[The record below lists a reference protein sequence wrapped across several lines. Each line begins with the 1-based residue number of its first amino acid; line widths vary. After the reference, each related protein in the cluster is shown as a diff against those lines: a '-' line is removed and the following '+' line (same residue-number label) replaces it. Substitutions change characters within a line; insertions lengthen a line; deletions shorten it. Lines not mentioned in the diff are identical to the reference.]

1 MTNHLGAGC
10 SYFGV
15 RIPRHARRDMAGLA
29 ERGYTGV
36 LHTFSENDFA
46 YYRDTMAEI
55 VAISHAAGLT
65 VQASPWGLGRTFGGE
80 AESRWVAFHPEE
92 CQVLDDG
99 RRVAAA
105 CLNSSTYREFC
116 KEWADWV
123 LECGVDSVFWDEPA
137 WVVPEHV
144 GVADAARWTCRCDR
158 CAERFGGEIPAERTP
173 EVQAFREASV
183 VDFLREMLAHVAQ
196 RGGASAICLLPATEG
211 TQGLAD
217 WDAVASLPGLA
228 TLVTDPYWKHWDEAA
243 GPFVR
248 RFARLLRETADRHGV
263 GAQLW
268 VPSFG
273 LERADISELEDAVA
287 AAREEGV
294 EDLWTWGYEA
304 CGHMTHLATPDAP
317 LVWEAVSAALTGR
330 PQLATTETARSDLAD
345 LDLRSTRDLV
355 RLLNDED
362 ATVPTAVADA
372 GDALAAAIDAI
383 VERLRRGGRLIYAG
397 AGTSGALA
405 ALDAAE
411 CGSTFGSP
419 PGEVLAVVTE
429 QDADED
435 DRAAA
440 TNALRGLTLRPEDC
454 VVAVSAS
461 GSTPFVL
468 AALET
473 AREVGALAVA
483 VASVRGSQ
491 AAALAQHEVAAV
503 VGPEVLAGSTRL
515 KAGTA
520 QKLVL
525 NTISTVTMIR
535 LGRTYGGLMVGVAP
549 GNEKLRERA
558 RRNVVL
564 ASGASEERV
573 DEALE
578 AAAGDARVA
587 LVSLLAG
594 VDADA
599 ARSRLEAS
607 EGSVRR
613 ASARRLDGAG
623 QKAETAAPSER
634 DTR

>member
-1 MTNHLGAGC
+1 MTTEASRAGC

-15 RIPRHARRDMAGLA
+15 RIPRHARRDMADLA
-29 ERGYTGV
+29 ARGYTGV
-36 LHTFSENDFA
+36 LHTFSENDLA

-55 VAISHAAGLT
+55 VAASHAEGLY

-80 AESRWVAFHPEE
+80 AESRWVAFHLEE
-92 CQVLDDG
+92 CQVIDDG

-105 CLNSSTYREFC
+105 CLNSAAYRDFL

-137 WVVPEHV
+137 WVVPAHV
-144 GVADAARWTCRCDR
+144 GIDDPARWTCRCDR
-158 CAERFGGEIPAERTP
+158 CAERFGAPIPAELTP
-173 EVQAFREASV
+173 EVTRFRQASV
-183 VDFLREMLAHVAQ
+183 VDFLREVVAHVAE
-196 RGGASAICLLPATEG
+196 RGGTNTICLLPSLEG

-217 WDAVASLPGLA
+217 WDEVAALPGLS
-228 TLVTDPYWKHWDEAA
+228 TLATDPYWKHWDQAA

-248 RFARLLRETADRHGV
+248 RFARLLRETAERQGV
-263 GAQLW
+263 GGQLW

-273 LERADISELEDAVA
+273 LDRADIPDLEAAVA
-287 AAREEGV
+287 GAREEGV
-294 EDLWTWGYEA
+294 GDLWTWGYEA
-304 CGHMTHLATPDAP
+304 CRHMTHLATPDSP
-317 LVWEAVSAALTGR
+317 LVWESVSAALTGR
-330 PQLATTETARSDLAD
+330 PQVATTEAVRPDAAD

-355 RLLNDED
+355 SLLNDED
-362 ATVPTAVADA
+362 ATVPGAVAEA
-372 GDALAAAIDAI
+372 GDELAAAIDAV
-383 VERLRRGGRLIYAG
+383 VERMRRGGRLVYVG

-419 PGEVLAVVTE
+419 PGEVVAIVADG
-429 QDADED
+429 DAGED

-440 TNALRGLTLRPEDC
+440 TNALLELALRPEDC

-468 AALET
+468 AALEL
-473 AREVGALAVA
+473 ARDAGALRVA
-483 VASVRGSQ
+483 VASAQGSK
-491 AAALAQHEVAAV
+491 AAALADFEVAAV
-503 VGPEVLAGSTRL
+503 VGPEFIAGSTRL

-535 LGRTYGGLMVGVAP
+535 LGRTYAGLMVAVTR
-549 GNEKLRERA
+549 GNAKLRDRA
-558 RRNVVL
+558 RRNVVV
-564 ASGASEERV
+564 ASGASEKQV
-573 DEALE
+573 DDALE

-594 VDADA
+594 VDAAA
-599 ARSRLEAS
+599 ARARLEAS
-607 EGSVRR
+607 DGSVR
-613 ASARRLDGAG
+613 
-623 QKAETAAPSER
+623 KAAE
-634 DTR
+634 

>member
-1 MTNHLGAGC
+1 MTNMVTRAGC

-15 RIPRHARRDMAGLA
+15 RIPRHVQRDMADLA
-29 ERGYTGV
+29 ARGYRGV
-36 LHTFSENDFA
+36 LHTFSENDLA

-55 VAISHAAGLT
+55 VAISHAAGLA

-105 CLNSSTYREFC
+105 CLNSPAYREFC

-137 WVVPEHV
+137 WVVPAHV
-144 GVADAARWTCRCDR
+144 GIDDAARWTCRCDR
-158 CAERFGGEIPAERTP
+158 CAERFGGPVPGELTP
-173 EVQAFREASV
+173 EVRRFREESV
-183 VDFLREMLAHVAQ
+183 VGFLREVTAHVAA
-196 RGGASAICLLPATEG
+196 RGGTNTICLLPATEG

-217 WDAVASLPGLA
+217 WDEVAALPDLA
-228 TLVTDPYWKHWDEAA
+228 TLATDPYWKHWNEAA

-248 RFARLLRETADRHGV
+248 RFARLLRETADRRRI

-268 VPSFG
+268 LPSFG
-273 LERADISELEDAVA
+273 LDQGDIPELEAAVA

-304 CGHMTHLATPDAP
+304 CRHMTALATPAAS
-317 LVWEAVSAALTGR
+317 LVWDAVSTALTGR
-330 PQLATTETARSDLAD
+330 PQTAATETAQADLGD

-355 RLLNDED
+355 RLLNEED
-362 ATVPTAVADA
+362 ATVPAAVAEA
-372 GDALAAAIDAI
+372 GEALAAAIDAI
-383 VERLRRGGRLIYAG
+383 VERMRRGGRLIYAG

-405 ALDAAE
+405 ALDASE

-419 PGEVLAVVTE
+419 PGEVLAVVAE

-440 TNALRGLTLRPEDC
+440 TDALRGLSLRPEDC

-468 AALET
+468 AALEA
-473 AREVGALAVA
+473 ARERGALGVA
-483 VASVRGSQ
+483 VASARESR
-491 AAALAQHEVAAV
+491 AAALADHEVAVV
-503 VGPEVLAGSTRL
+503 VGPEVIAGSTRL

-535 LGRTYGGLMVGVAP
+535 LGRTYGGLMVGVSP
-549 GNEKLRERA
+549 TNEKLRERA

-564 ASGASEERV
+564 ASGASEEQV
-573 DEALE
+573 DEALR

-587 LVSLLAG
+587 LVSLLTG

-599 ARSRLEAS
+599 ARVRLEAS
-607 EGSVRR
+607 EGSVRK
-613 ASARRLDGAG
+613 ASGR
-623 QKAETAAPSER
+623 
-634 DTR
+634 

>member
-1 MTNHLGAGC
+1 
-10 SYFGV
+10 
-15 RIPRHARRDMAGLA
+15 MADLA
-29 ERGYTGV
+29 ARGYTGV

-55 VAISHAAGLT
+55 VAVSHAAGLS

-105 CLNSSTYREFC
+105 CLNSPAYREFC
-116 KEWADWV
+116 KEWAEWV

-137 WVVPEHV
+137 WVVPVHV
-144 GVADAARWTCRCDR
+144 GVDDTARWTCRCDN
-158 CAERFGGEIPAERTP
+158 CAERFGGPVPSERTA

-183 VDFLREMLAHVAQ
+183 VDFLREMLAHVTA
-196 RGGASAICLLPATEG
+196 RGGSNAICLLPSTEG

-217 WDAVASLPGLA
+217 WNEVASLPGLT
-228 TLVTDPYWKHWDEAA
+228 TLVTDPYWKHWDGSAEE
-243 GPFVR
+243 FVR
-248 RFARLLRETADRHGV
+248 RFARLLHETAERHGV
-263 GAQLW
+263 GSQLW

-273 LERADISELEDAVA
+273 LTAADIPDLEAAIA

-294 EDLWTWGYEA
+294 VDLWTWGYEA
-304 CGHMTHLATPDAP
+304 CGHMTSLATSDAP
-317 LVWEAVSAALTGR
+317 LVWETVSAALTGR
-330 PQLATTETARSDLAD
+330 PQTATTEALRPDLAD

-362 ATVPTAVADA
+362 ATVPAAVAEA
-372 GDALAAAIDAI
+372 GDELAAAIDAI
-383 VERLRRGGRLIYAG
+383 VERMRRGGRLVYAG

-419 PGEVLAVVTE
+419 PGEVLAVVAD
-429 QDADED
+429 QDAGED

-440 TNALRGLTLRPEDC
+440 TNALLGLALRPEDC

-468 AALET
+468 AALE
-473 AREVGALAVA
+473 AAQEAGALGIVI
-483 VASVRGSQ
+483 ASVRDSR
-491 AAALAQHEVAAV
+491 AAALAGHEVAVV
-503 VGPEVLAGSTRL
+503 VGPEVIAGSTRL

-535 LGRTYGGLMVGVAP
+535 LGRTYGGLMIGVAP

-564 ASGASEERV
+564 ASGAPEDRV

-594 VDADA
+594 VDAAA

-607 EGSVRR
+607 DGSVRR
-613 ASARRLDGAG
+613 AADR
-623 QKAETAAPSER
+623 
-634 DTR
+634 

>member
-1 MTNHLGAGC
+1 MTNRVTRAGS

-15 RIPRHARRDMAGLA
+15 RIPRHVRRDMADLA
-29 ERGYTGV
+29 ARGYTGV

-55 VAISHAAGLT
+55 VAISHAAGLS
-65 VQASPWGLGRTFGGE
+65 VLASPWGLGRTFGGE

-105 CLNSSTYREFC
+105 CLNSPAYRDFC

-137 WVVPEHV
+137 WVVPAHV
-144 GVADAARWTCRCDR
+144 GVDDAERWTCRCDR
-158 CAERFGGEIPAERTP
+158 CAERFGGPVPGELTP
-173 EVQAFREASV
+173 EVRRFREESV
-183 VDFLREMLAHVAQ
+183 VEFLREVTDHVAA
-196 RGGASAICLLPATEG
+196 RGGSNTICLLPATEG

-217 WDAVASLPGLA
+217 WNEVAALPALAVLA
-228 TLVTDPYWKHWDEAA
+228 TDPYWKHWDEAA

-273 LERADISELEDAVA
+273 LDRSDIPELEAAVA

-294 EDLWTWGYEA
+294 DDLWTWGYEA
-304 CGHMTHLATPDAP
+304 CRHMTSLATPDAP
-317 LVWEAVSAALTGR
+317 LVWDAVSAALTAR
-330 PQLATTETARSDLAD
+330 LQTATTEAARADLAD

-362 ATVPTAVADA
+362 ATVPAAVAEA
-372 GDALAAAIDAI
+372 GDALASALDAI
-383 VERLRRGGRLIYAG
+383 VERMRRGGRLIYAG

-419 PGEVLAVVTE
+419 PGEVLAVVAQE
-429 QDADED
+429 DADED

-440 TNALRGLTLRPEDC
+440 TNALRGLPLRPEDC

-468 AALET
+468 AALEV
-473 AREVGALAVA
+473 ARDAGALGVA
-483 VASVRGSQ
+483 VASVRDSQ
-491 AAALAQHEVAAV
+491 AAALAENEIAIV
-503 VGPEVLAGSTRL
+503 VGPEVIAGSTRL

-535 LGRTYGGLMVGVAP
+535 LGRTYGGLMVGVTPA
-549 GNEKLRERA
+549 NAKLRERA

-564 ASGASEERV
+564 ASGASEQQV
-573 DEALE
+573 DEALN

-599 ARSRLEAS
+599 ARSRLEES
-607 EGSVRR
+607 DGSVRK
-613 ASARRLDGAG
+613 AAG
-623 QKAETAAPSER
+623 S
-634 DTR
+634 

>member
-1 MTNHLGAGC
+1 MTNDVPRAGC

-15 RIPRHARRDMAGLA
+15 RIPRHVRRDMADLA
-29 ERGYTGV
+29 ARGYTGV

-46 YYRDTMAEI
+46 YYRGTMAEI
-55 VAISHAAGLT
+55 VAISHAAGLS
-65 VQASPWGLGRTFGGE
+65 VLASPWGLGRTFGGE

-105 CLNSSTYREFC
+105 CLNSPAYREFC

-123 LECGVDSVFWDEPA
+123 LDCGVDSVFWDEPA
-137 WVVPEHV
+137 WVVPAHV
-144 GVADAARWTCRCDR
+144 GVEDSERWTCRCER
-158 CAERFGGEIPAERTP
+158 CAERFGGPVPGELTP
-173 EVQAFREASV
+173 EVRRFREESV
-183 VDFLREMLAHVAQ
+183 VQFLREVTDHVAA
-196 RGGASAICLLPATEG
+196 RGGSNTICLLPATEG

-217 WDAVASLPGLA
+217 WNEVAALPNLA
-228 TLVTDPYWKHWDEAA
+228 TLATDPYWKHWDEAA

-248 RFARLLRETADRHGV
+248 RFARLLRETAERHNV

-273 LERADISELEDAVA
+273 LDRSDIPELEAAVA

-294 EDLWTWGYEA
+294 DDLWTWGYEA
-304 CGHMTHLATPDAP
+304 CGHMTSLATPDAP
-317 LVWEAVSAALTGR
+317 LVWDAVSAALTSR
-330 PQLATTETARSDLAD
+330 PQTVATEAARSELGD

-362 ATVPTAVADA
+362 ATVPTAVAEA
-372 GDALAAAIDAI
+372 GDALAGAIDAI
-383 VERLRRGGRLIYAG
+383 VERMRRGGRLIYAG
-397 AGTSGALA
+397 AGTSGALG
-405 ALDAAE
+405 ALDASE

-419 PGEVLAVVTE
+419 AGEVLAVVAQ

-440 TNALRGLTLRPEDC
+440 TNALRGLALRPEDC

-468 AALET
+468 AALEA
-473 AREVGALAVA
+473 ARDSGALGVA
-483 VASVRGSQ
+483 VASVRESP
-491 AAALAQHEVAAV
+491 AAALAEHEVAVV
-503 VGPEVLAGSTRL
+503 VGPEVIAGSTRL

-535 LGRTYGGLMVGVAP
+535 LGRTYGGLMVGVTP
-549 GNEKLRERA
+549 TNEKLRERA

-564 ASGASEERV
+564 ASGASEESV
-573 DEALE
+573 DQALE

-607 EGSVRR
+607 DGSVR
-613 ASARRLDGAG
+613 
-623 QKAETAAPSER
+623 KAADS
-634 DTR
+634 

>member
-1 MTNHLGAGC
+1 MTTRAGC

-15 RIPRHARRDMAGLA
+15 RVPRHVRRDMADLA
-29 ERGYTGV
+29 ARGYTAV

-46 YYRDTMAEI
+46 YYRATMAAI
-55 VAISHAAGLT
+55 VAASHAEGLH

-105 CLNSSTYREFC
+105 CLNSSAYREFC

-137 WVVPEHV
+137 WVVPVHV
-144 GVADAARWTCRCDR
+144 GVDDPARWTCRCEH
-158 CAERFGGEIPAERTP
+158 CAERFGGPVPAELTP
-173 EVQAFREASV
+173 EVTPFREESV
-183 VDFLREMLAHVAQ
+183 VGFLRELVAHVAA
-196 RGGASAICLLPATEG
+196 RGGTNAVCLLPATEG

-217 WDAVASLPGLA
+217 WDEVAALPGLT

-243 GPFVR
+243 GSFVR
-248 RFARLLRETADRHGV
+248 RFARLLSETAERHGV

-273 LERADISELEDAVA
+273 LERGDVPDLEAAIA

-294 EDLWTWGYEA
+294 DDLWTWGYEA
-304 CGHMTHLATPDAP
+304 CAHMTHLATPDSP
-317 LVWEAVSAALTGR
+317 LVWEAVTAALTGR
-330 PQLATTETARSDLAD
+330 TQVAPTEAARPDLAD
-345 LDLRSTRDLV
+345 LDLRATRDLV

-362 ATVPTAVADA
+362 VTVPAAVAEA
-372 GDALAAAIDAI
+372 GDELAAAIDAI
-383 VERLRRGGRLIYAG
+383 VERMRRGGRLVYAG

-419 PGEVLAVVTE
+419 SGEVLAVVAE
-429 QDADED
+429 HDADED

-440 TNALRGLTLRPEDC
+440 TSALLGLALRPEDC

-468 AALET
+468 AALAA
-473 AREVGALAVA
+473 ARDAGALRV
-483 VASVRGSQ
+483 VVTSVRDSA
-491 AAALAQHEVAAV
+491 AAALGEHEVAVV
-503 VGPEVLAGSTRL
+503 VGPEVIAGSTRL

-525 NTISTVTMIR
+525 NTISTVAMIR
-535 LGRTYGGLMVGVAP
+535 LGRTYGGLMVAVAP

-573 DEALE
+573 DEALA

-594 VDADA
+594 VDADD

-607 EGSVRR
+607 EGSVR
-613 ASARRLDGAG
+613 
-623 QKAETAAPSER
+623 KAAQT
-634 DTR
+634 